1 MALVQY
7 GGGILDMRGSIG
19 GQVHSRN
26 RFGNIIR
33 ARTTPV
39 NPQSPRQNLV
49 RSIIQLLASAWPN
62 VLTQAQRDAWEIY
75 ASNIPRTNKL
85 GASIR
90 LTGFNM
96 YIRSN
101 TPILQALDTRVDDAP
116 TILSLPPGDPQM
128 IGTVDEAGQ
137 QISVAFDEN
146 LDWVNQDEGHMFV
159 YMSQPKNRGTNFIG
173 GPFRFAG
180 AIDGDSTTAPTSPT
194 VISAPFQV
202 AENQVIVVRARISE
216 EDGRLSDLF
225 RSQSAVTA

>member
-19 GQVHSRN
+19 GQVHARN
-26 RFGNIIR
+26 RFGNYVR

-39 NPQSPRQNLV
+39 NPQSTRQNV
-49 RSIIQLLASAWPN
+49 IRAIIQLLSQAWGN
-62 VLTQAQRDAWEIY
+62 ILTQVQRLGWEIY
-75 ASNIPRTNKL
+75 ADNIVTTNKL
-85 GASIR
+85 GAQIN
-90 LTGFNM
+90 LTGFNH

-101 TPILQALDTRVDDAP
+101 APILQALDTRVDDAP

-128 IGTVDEAGQ
+128 VGTVDEAGQ

-146 LDWVNQDEGHMFV
+146 LDWLNQAEGHMFI
-159 YMSQPKNRGTNFIG
+159 YMSQPKSIATTFVG

-180 AIDGDSTTAPTSPT
+180 AIDGDDTTPPTSPT
-194 VISAPFQV
+194 VLTVPFVV

-216 EDGRLSDLF
+216 EDGRLSELF